1 MIGIHDV
8 FCGGPTAGLEKYV
21 HDAFSPNGL
30 FSAAQDFEYRPEQQ
44 RMAEAVARALVTDSP
59 LLVEAGTGV
68 GKSLGYL
75 LPALRFALDYDRKA
89 IISTHTINLQEQL
102 FGKDIPI
109 LRDALGEDFSAAL
122 LKGRQNY
129 LCHTRLRRALQQTD
143 DLFSSTETEEVRRI
157 YELFREGNY
166 TSLSDFKFKPSPKV
180 WSMVCSEP
188 HLCTMRNCGPNCPYQ
203 AARRMVQEAKVVVL
217 NHTLF
222 FGLLGQ
228 GDEEEDG
235 PGGFIYP
242 GDFVILDEA
251 HTIENI
257 AARRLGVQVSQ
268 AQLKYE
274 LMRLFN
280 PKTRKGLLR
289 PTGNVGLFTCIQE
302 TLDACDLFFEN
313 VRQDLGL
320 ENKSRPLRLMT
331 PDWSQDLL
339 SLPLA
344 ELVVALKEASE
355 EMESDISKAELQDYA
370 IKMEEY
376 RVALKSLLELG
387 DEDSVYWAEKTGMEG
402 KNTIVSSAPVEVAA
416 ILKEKLFSVGRGVVL
431 TSATLGT
438 GDAGMKYFAG
448 RVGAENVESVQIGSP
463 FEYREQMRLVIA
475 RSMPEPDRPEYAE
488 QLPGWITRYLDES
501 QGRAFVLFTSYR
513 LMREIADK
521 VAAFCESR
529 GWRLLVQGQGMSRDA
544 LLQEFRRDV
553 HSILFGTDSFWTGV
567 DVPGEALSNVIVTR
581 LPFEVPDHPL
591 VESRFE
597 RITARGGNPFMEYSV
612 PEAILKLRQG
622 VGRLIRTKKDKGMV
636 VILDSRVSTRRYGLR
651 FLKALP
657 DATVEFV

>member
-1 MIGIHDV
+1 
-8 FCGGPTAGLEKYV
+8 
-21 HDAFSPNGL
+21 
-30 FSAAQDFEYRPEQQ
+30 
-44 RMAEAVARALVTDSP
+44 MAEAVAHALVTDSP

-75 LPALRFALDYDRKA
+75 LPAVRFALDYDRKA

-166 TSLSDFKFKPSPKV
+166 KSLSDFKFKPSPKV
-180 WSMVCSEP
+180 WAMVCSEP

-222 FGLLGQ
+222 FGLMGQ
-228 GDEEEDG
+228 GEEDEDSV
-235 PGGFIYP
+235 GGFIYP

-251 HTIENI
+251 HTIENV
-257 AARRLGVQVSQ
+257 AARQLGIQVSQ
-268 AQLKYE
+268 SQLKYE
-274 LMRLFN
+274 LMRLYN
-280 PKTRKGLLR
+280 PKTRKGLVR
-289 PTGNVGLFTCIQE
+289 QTGNLGLFTRIQE
-302 TLDACDLFFEN
+302 AADACDLFFDN

-320 ENKSRPLRLMT
+320 ENKSRPLRLLS
-331 PDWSQDLL
+331 PDWSQDIL

-344 ELVVALKEASE
+344 ELVVALKEVSE
-355 EMESDISKAELQDYA
+355 ELENDLSKAELQDYA
-370 IKMEEY
+370 IRMEEF
-376 RVALKSLLELG
+376 RVSLKSLLELG
-387 DEDSVYWAEKTGMEG
+387 DTGSVYWAEKAGAEG
-402 KNTIVSSAPVEVAA
+402 KNTIVSSAPVEVADV
-416 ILKEKLFSVGRGVVL
+416 LRERLFSAGRGVVL

-438 GDAGMKYFAG
+438 GDSGMKYFAG
-448 RVGAENVESVQIGSP
+448 RVGAEGVPGIQIGSP
-463 FEYREQMRLVIA
+463 FDYREQMRLVIA

-488 QLPGWITRYLDES
+488 QLSGWIMRYLDES
-501 QGRAFVLFTSYR
+501 QGRAFVLFTSYW
-513 LMREIADK
+513 LMRDMADK
-521 VAAFCESR
+521 LADFCESR
-529 GWRLLVQGQGMSRDA
+529 GWRLLVQGQGLSRDA

-553 HSILFGTDSFWTGV
+553 HSVLFGTDSFWTGV

-657 DATVEFV
+657 DAAIEYV